1 MHLAN
6 TVPAQVLKNQQ
17 TRNVIAKSSPLGSLA
32 VDTSFSRHRGTSPKL
47 LQGASDSQ
55 DSLDVVRNA
64 VAGSAA
70 GYKKGNAS
78 RSGLPSRPDAYR
90 NKTAQT
96 GAQAQGH
103 SLAVHPY
110 NKRIHGLRP
119 SPLNLTDVSPSDR
132 VVPIGIDISDSRVQH
147 QAREPNTPTIL
158 ITPARED
165 FAQCNTT
172 AQAALL
178 GVARP
183 ASSVYSG
190 MPCTADFEKTP
201 PVPPLPL
208 FAMRGRMKPILE
220 RTQTVTESIG
230 AVVKDETADAKS
242 HKATLSVCTVFEEDD
257 AGERPAIA
265 STTSL
270 KRGRSRRLTSRSQ
283 LPTPRRS
290 HGWWNFVTSPFSAG
304 TNGHFW
310 RSPALHEEESTP
322 ILWNASRMNDGGA
335 AGRMSSDSDD
345 TDFEESRSAGAG
357 AQVEEHTR
365 NLPTRSFT
373 APETTGACSPEVDIY
388 RIPSQGEAAV
398 YYDSSRHF
406 PSLVLD
412 RSASS
417 PLSALTDVCACERHN
432 HGVSRSVG
440 PGSTSPATSTSASN
454 YRCADADGAAP
465 EDQAVALNK
474 SLGARSPTFVSTTRG
489 ELTPSTSAR
498 PIVTRDMTQ
507 LTVGSQA
514 SPLSETPILQ
524 HAHLAAIMGPHST
537 RGETKA
543 ITLVSSRPPS
553 PPGLPDAIDD
563 SFTQT
568 LVHPALKKSEP
579 VVRERPILHSRN
591 DSFGLGI
598 TSSEKEVFFAP
609 PPLSEKPRLGTDR
622 FGQLKIMTDED
633 RAPREPFFCRFFWTL
648 AGAASLLL
656 LLLVVLLITLV
667 SQKHGDTAVQAQWLN
682 LTSFPPLPTGVTT
695 VAQPE
700 TSRQESACV
709 AQSELWTCV
718 ATEITGKTLQPDFRF
733 EIRFRNHTTSQ
744 LNNTELSADLSR
756 RSGPVRARSL
766 VQTRDAWASS
776 LWAATPSPSSTEDH
790 AFLGNTTDNI
800 TAPFEGEET
809 PFYLSLLDSTAL
821 NGLTKRQSDPYPYPY
836 PTTGAMSNSSSNT
849 NASTS
854 AARNVP
860 KPIKLANGQPLPETL
875 YPYAQSQ
882 PLRLYNRDAAD
893 EHYGFYTYFDRTMIV
908 SNISNPDA
916 NSTIPGSSALTSSSA
931 VCTWSQTRVHIQ
943 IWTRRSN
950 PLLNSSSAPS
960 VSNTAE
966 ILPMTNG
973 TSASSLGV
981 SAINSTANDLVQ
993 PGSFPYQA
1001 SMTLDRHG
1009 GDAARKGVYC
1019 YSLNDEGKVSDDSW
1033 WVNEDRALGGTI
1045 VNAADVPG
1053 KAGVSVGRRDAMEIG
1068 KGIDGGTGGCECS
1081 WQNWM

>member
-1 MHLAN
+1 MHLTN
-6 TVPAQVLKNQQ
+6 TRPAQGLNNEQ
-17 TRNVIAKSSPLGSLA
+17 TRDVIAKSSPSGSLA

-47 LQGASDSQ
+47 LQGASDSR
-55 DSLDVVRNA
+55 DSVDVVRNA
-64 VAGSAA
+64 FAGSAA
-70 GYKKGNAS
+70 GYKKVNAS

-96 GAQAQGH
+96 GAQAQDH

-132 VVPIGIDISDSRVQH
+132 VVPIGIDISDSRVQQ

-208 FAMRGRMKPILE
+208 FAMQGRMKPILE

-257 AGERPAIA
+257 AGTRRAIS
-265 STTSL
+265 STNSL
-270 KRGRSRRLTSRSQ
+270 KRGRSQRLTSRSQ

-310 RSPALHEEESTP
+310 KSPALHEEESTP
-322 ILWNASRMNDGGA
+322 ILWNASRMSDQRA

-373 APETTGACSPEVDIY
+373 APATTGACSPQVDIY
-388 RIPSQGEAAV
+388 RIPSQGEAAA
-398 YYDSSRHF
+398 YYDFSRHF

-432 HGVSRSVG
+432 HGASRSVG
-440 PGSTSPATSTSASN
+440 PGSTSPATSTSAPK
-454 YRCADADGAAP
+454 YRCADADAATP
-465 EDQAVALNK
+465 EDQAVALNM
-474 SLGARSPTFVSTTRG
+474 SLEARSPTFASPTRG
-489 ELTPSTSAR
+489 ELAPSTSAR
-498 PIVTRDMTQ
+498 PTVTRDMTQ
-507 LTVGSQA
+507 LTIGSQA
-514 SPLSETPILQ
+514 SPLSETPVLQ

-553 PPGLPDAIDD
+553 PPGLPSAIDD

-568 LVHPALKKSEP
+568 LVHPALKKSNP
-579 VVRERPILHSRN
+579 IVRERPILHSRN
-591 DSFGLGI
+591 DSSGLGI

-633 RAPREPFFCRFFWTL
+633 RAPREPFVRRIFWTL

-667 SQKHGDTAVQAQWLN
+667 SQKHGDTTVQAQWLN

-695 VAQPE
+695 VAQPA

-709 AQSELWTCV
+709 AESNLWTCV
-718 ATEITGKTLQPDFRF
+718 ATEATSKTLQPDFRF

-744 LNNTELSADLSR
+744 LNNTELLSDLSR
-756 RSGPVRARSL
+756 RSGTVRARSL
-766 VQTRDAWASS
+766 LQSRGTWANSV
-776 LWAATPSPSSTEDH
+776 WAPTPSPPSTEDQV
-790 AFLGNTTDNI
+790 FLGNTTDNI
-800 TAPFEGEET
+800 TAPYEGEET
-809 PFYLSLLDSTAL
+809 PFFLSLLDPISL
-821 NGLTKRQSDPYPYPY
+821 NGLAKRQSDPYPYPY
-836 PTTGAMSNSSSNT
+836 PTTGAVSNSSSNT

-860 KPIKLANGQPLPETL
+860 KPVKLPNGQSLPETL

-882 PLRLYNRDAAD
+882 PLRLYNRDAPD
-893 EHYGFYTYFDRTMIV
+893 EHYGFYTYFDRTMMA
-908 SNISNPDA
+908 SNISDPEA
-916 NSTIPGSSALTSSSA
+916 NLTIPGSAASISSSA
-931 VCTWSQTRVHIQ
+931 VCTWSQTRMHVQ
-943 IWTRRSN
+943 IWTRRSS

-960 VSNTAE
+960 VSNTTE
-966 ILPMTNG
+966 VLPMTNG
-973 TSASSLGV
+973 TGASSLDV

-1001 SMTLDRHG
+1001 TLTLDRHG
-1009 GDAARKGVYC
+1009 GDAARRGVYC
-1019 YSLNDEGKVSDDSW
+1019 YSLDDEGKVSDDGW
-1033 WVNEDRALGGTI
+1033 WVTEDRAFGGNI
-1045 VNAADVPG
+1045 VNAAEVPG
-1053 KAGVSVGRRDAMEIG
+1053 NAVVSIGRREATEVGR
-1068 KGIDGGTGGCECS
+1068 GIDGGTGGCGCS
-1081 WQNWM
+1081 WQNWK